1 MRYGLHSFAALA
13 FVLAAALPLVGNQES
28 SKGKDD
34 DWLAGMKFVKVPK
47 GTFWMGGGSNAPP
60 QKQVEIKQDFE
71 LTAYPVTQQQWE
83 TVMGNN
89 PSWFSRTGQGSNQVK
104 DIADADLK
112 RFPVESV
119 SPNDIAEFLPKLNE
133 QQKGKGWL
141 YRLPTEAEWEYAC
154 RGAATTKEECSFD
167 FYFDKPTNDLSSTQA
182 NFVGDQPAGNGMKG
196 PTLNRPTKVGSYAPN
211 KLGLY
216 DMHGNV
222 YQWCSNPDDPANTR
236 YCRGGCWGT
245 AGNSCRAANRNQD
258 QPTWRDNAMGFRLVR
273 VPAGNK

>member
-1 MRYGLHSFAALA
+1 LAVLA
-13 FVLAAALPLVGNQES
+13 FALVPVLPLVGGQES
-28 SKGKDD
+28 TKGKEDL
-34 DWLAGMKFVKVPK
+34 WVGNMKFVKVPK
-47 GTFWMGGGSNAPP
+47 GTFWMGGGSKVAP
-60 QKQVEIKQDFE
+60 QKQVEIKQDFQMAVY
-71 LTAYPVTQQQWE
+71 TVTQEQWE
-83 TVMGNN
+83 AVLGNN
-89 PSWFSRTGQGSNQVK
+89 PSHFSRTGPGKDQVQT
-104 DIADADLK
+104 IADADLK

-119 SPNDIAEFLPKLNE
+119 SPIDIEGFLKKLNE
-133 QQKGKGWL
+133 QQKGKGWV

-182 NFVGDQPAGNGMKG
+182 NFAGAMPAGNGVQG
-196 PTLNRPTKVGSYAPN
+196 LTLNRPTKVGSYAPN

-222 YQWCSNPDDPANTR
+222 YQWCSNPDDPPKTR

-245 AGNSCRAANRNQD
+245 DGNSCRAASHNQD

-273 VPAGNK
+273 VPADKN